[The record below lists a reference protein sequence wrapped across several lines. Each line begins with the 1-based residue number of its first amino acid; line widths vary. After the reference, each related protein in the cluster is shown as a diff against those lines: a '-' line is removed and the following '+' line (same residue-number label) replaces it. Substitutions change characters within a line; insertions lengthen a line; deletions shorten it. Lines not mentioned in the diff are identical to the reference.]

1 MAQENYA
8 EIFKA
13 LGHQIRLSIACGIL
27 KRGRCNVNTMSERLH
42 VSQSLISQHVNILKK
57 AGIIEGK
64 REGNII
70 WYEICS
76 ETTKKV
82 LQNINLNVCNCNQ

>member
-1 MAQENYA
+1 MGQENYA

-13 LGHQIRLSIACGIL
+13 LGHEIRLRIACGVL
-27 KRGRCNVNTMSERLH
+27 RRGRCNVNTMSERLN
-42 VSQSLISQHVNILKK
+42 VSQSLVSQHVNILKK
-57 AGIIEGK
+57 AGILEGK

-82 LQNINLNVCNCNQ
+82 LENISLNVCGCDK